1 MGTYNRRRSV
11 HRGAFA
17 GMRQVLF
24 AHKPNRRR
32 PLRRSRDLGNL
43 LGVGILVAALP
54 LSAVI
59 ARVHSHHQRRPTTA
73 AVEMPFP
80 DTPDATW
87 DATWPQ
93 LLLTGIPSRPLDQIR
108 AAYAFAARR
117 PDVLREIPCFCGCA
131 RQGHQSNEACYVKT
145 RVATGAPRW
154 TDHAIT
160 CGMCVDITREVAAM
174 TAKKHTPS
182 VIRQSVEAKHRDR

>member
-1 MGTYNRRRSV
+1 MGHHKRRRSV
-11 HRGAFA
+11 HRGTLA
-17 GMRQVLF
+17 GIRQVLF
-24 AHKPNRRR
+24 AHKPPSRNL
-32 PLRRSRDLGNL
+32 PRRSRDLGNL
-43 LGVGILVAALP
+43 LGVGVLLAALP

-59 ARVHSHHQRRPTTA
+59 ARLHSNHQRRPTTA

-80 DTPDATW
+80 DTPDVTW

-131 RQGHQSNEACYVKT
+131 RQGHQSNEACYV
-145 RVATGAPRW
+145 RARLATGAPRW

-160 CGMCVDITREVAAM
+160 CGMCVDITREAAAM
-174 TAKKHTPS
+174 TAKKQTPT
-182 VIRQSVEAKHRDR
+182 VIRQRVDAKYRDR